1 MLYLDNFYK
10 NQDFTLIDL
19 QKIRF
24 LDIETVPMVSDF
36 QKLPETFQ
44 YLWDKKTLTQRGELS
59 AEEHFNDRGGIMAEF
74 GKIICISIGS
84 IEYNPNREL
93 QFKLHSLYGENE
105 KEILTQFGQILQ
117 KRWDSKEIT
126 HLCAH
131 NGKEFD
137 IPYICRKM
145 LINNIPLPTPLQLH
159 GKKPWDTHHLLDTM
173 ELWKFGDN
181 KNFTSLELLAAIFG
195 IPTPKDDMDGSQVK
209 KVYYEDKD
217 IKRIAFYCEKDVLAT
232 AQVFLAIRGRG
243 EYIAPENVSTSLK
256 QENIR
261 P

>member
-1 MLYLDNFYK
+1 MLNLDNSYR
-10 NQDFTLIDL
+10 NQDFTTIDL

-24 LDIETVPMVSDF
+24 IDIETIPVASDF
-36 QKLPETFQ
+36 NQLPENFQ
-44 YLWDKKTLTQRGELS
+44 YLWDKKTASQRGETS
-59 AEEHFNDRGGIMAEF
+59 AEEYFNEKGGIMAEF

-84 IEYNPNREL
+84 IEVKNEKEL
-93 QFKLHSLYGENE
+93 HLKLHSLYGDDE
-105 KEILTQFGQILQ
+105 KEILTQFGKILQ

-145 LINNIPLPTPLQLH
+145 IINYVPLPVPLQLH
-159 GKKPWDTHHLLDTM
+159 GRKPWDTPHLLDTM

-181 KNFTSLELLAAIFG
+181 KNFTSLELLTAVLG
-195 IPTPKDDMDGSQVK
+195 IPTPKDDIDGSQVK

-217 IKRIAFYCEKDVLAT
+217 VKRIAFYCEKDVLAT
-232 AQVFLAIRGRG
+232 AQVFLALRGKG
-243 EYIAPENVSTSLK
+243 ERILPENVSTTLK
-256 QENIR
+256 
-261 P
+261 

>member
-1 MLYLDNFYK
+1 MLNLDYSYK
-10 NQDFTLIDL
+10 NQDFTTIELP
-19 QKIRF
+19 KIRF
-24 LDIETVPMVSDF
+24 IDIETVPMVSTF
-36 QKLPETFQ
+36 EELPEHFQ
-44 YLWDKKTLTQRGELS
+44 YLWDKKTLTQRGELT
-59 AEEHFNDRGGIMAEF
+59 AEEHFNDKGGIMAEF

-84 IEYNPNREL
+84 IEVKNENEL
-93 QFKLHSLYGENE
+93 QFKLHSLYGDDE
-105 KEILTQFGQILQ
+105 KKILAQFGEALQ
-117 KRWDSKEIT
+117 KRWANKEIT

-145 LINNIPLPTPLQLH
+145 IIHQVPLPTPLQLH
-159 GKKPWDTHHLLDTM
+159 GKKPWDTPHLLDTM

-232 AQVFLAIRGRG
+232 AQVFLALRSKG
-243 EYIAPENVSTSLK
+243 ERIAPENIITSLK
-256 QENIR
+256 
-261 P
+261 